1 MYLHQ
6 TTYTKKRTHRQ
17 NFDEKT
23 EENEQQE
30 RDRQIL
36 NQQEQPNKQHT
47 TEVTQNI
54 RNEWNTRD

>member
-30 RDRQIL
+30 RNRQIL
-36 NQQEQPNKQHT
+36 NQQQQPNKQHA

-54 RNEWNTRD
+54 RNE

>member
-6 TTYTKKRTHRQ
+6 TTYTKKIIHRQ
-17 NFDEKT
+17 KFDEKT

-36 NQQEQPNKQHT
+36 NQQEEPKKQHT